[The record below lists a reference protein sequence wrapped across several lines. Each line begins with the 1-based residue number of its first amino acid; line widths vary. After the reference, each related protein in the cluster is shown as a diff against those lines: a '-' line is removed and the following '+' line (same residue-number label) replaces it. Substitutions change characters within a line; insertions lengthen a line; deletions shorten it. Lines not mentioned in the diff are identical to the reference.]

1 MWRASMPY
9 GRKGL
14 AVHAL
19 SAVDLALWDLLGQ
32 LRGESSPRVTR
43 SSSTLILSS
52 SHPRLPAFAIRRRDS
67 PYEAQ
72 SGRARTTCNRLGEPV
87 YALLGGRTKVR
98 KTRHVGQLGP
108 TSAFCRCLPTRMHG
122 PTCIFWANLTLVVL
136 AKGARAR
143 LLHHCPAQLALG
155 IKVILTSPCIFY
167 W

>member
-32 LRGESSPRVTR
+32 LRGESSPRVAR

-98 KTRHVGQLGP
+98 KNATLANLGQLQPFADVFPQECMGQLASSGP
-108 TSAFCRCLPTRMHG
+108 T
-122 PTCIFWANLTLVVL
+122 
-136 AKGARAR
+136 
-143 LLHHCPAQLALG
+143 
-155 IKVILTSPCIFY
+155 
-167 W
+167 

>member
-32 LRGESSPRVTR
+32 LRGESSPRVAW

-87 YALLGGRTKVR
+87 YALLGGRTKVG
-98 KTRHVGQLGP
+98 KTPRWPRSWANFSLLQMSSHKN
-108 TSAFCRCLPTRMHG
+108 A
-122 PTCIFWANLTLVVL
+122 WANLH
-136 AKGARAR
+136 
-143 LLHHCPAQLALG
+143 LLGQPDTCR
-155 IKVILTSPCIFY
+155 SR
-167 W
+167 